1 MIKYLL
7 LLLLPLS
14 IYASKILSY
23 NIYERTDRADVMITF
38 DTPFNGVIKQ
48 SSSSSKIIIKLSNTS
63 IESSK
68 IKRVSSKYLQSLSI
82 TPLKNYTQITALVPS
97 FVKVVASKTSDAYGL
112 RLRFKSKT
120 ALQKPSKS
128 RVTADAAALSNPF
141 AALPTKKNTD
151 LSNSYYLVVSI
162 LVIGIIILLVIKKRI
177 QTPPKEKPSNSWLFK
192 SNQEMEQQ
200 AKQEPANNSI
210 SENVSIRFQKQI
222 NDDNSVVMIDF
233 LDQSYLVLMGNSNI
247 LLDKFKDEKPSTQEE
262 FETILQDRHRE
273 LEDFLG
279 SNSTQAAP
287 IKTKE
292 PLQSY
297 HERAASLVYGEDH

>member
-48 SSSSSKIIIKLSNTS
+48 SSSSSKIIIKLSNAS

-120 ALQKPSKS
+120 AVQKASKN
-128 RVTADAAALSNPF
+128 RVTADAAAISNPF
-141 AALPTKKNTD
+141 AALPTKK
-151 LSNSYYLVVSI
+151 Y
-162 LVIGIIILLVIKKRI
+162 R
-177 QTPPKEKPSNSWLFK
+177 
-192 SNQEMEQQ
+192 
-200 AKQEPANNSI
+200 
-210 SENVSIRFQKQI
+210 
-222 NDDNSVVMIDF
+222 
-233 LDQSYLVLMGNSNI
+233 
-247 LLDKFKDEKPSTQEE
+247 
-262 FETILQDRHRE
+262 
-273 LEDFLG
+273 
-279 SNSTQAAP
+279 
-287 IKTKE
+287 
-292 PLQSY
+292 
-297 HERAASLVYGEDH
+297 SL